1 MNKHSAVFAVF
12 FTVIEVVI
20 LSISPLVGA
29 WIQRS
34 SLSVRRRVTVV
45 PRDAPHLHQPWLVVL
60 RLNRFLFDISEVDFT
75 EPVPTVT
82 LSKDDYRTLHAS
94 KILALQNGD
103 TVRSGIVSSDFN
115 PYTGGVVT
123 DAALVQWIPEGKVK
137 KAEPLGNG
145 NPPGS
150 LRLVLHSLH
159 SPIHA
164 ATQSSVAL
172 ILALPRPLQLGRML
186 PMIAQMGVETLVLTD
201 ARKVPKDYFGSHL
214 FRKPEL
220 LTERLIEGL
229 CQAGDVQLP
238 KLHIC
243 RNLTRF
249 LDEELEMMFPSTE
262 WARVIAHPQRDGVR
276 NELRIRDVPFPS
288 GANRKRMVVAVGPEG
303 GWEDPDELDH
313 FKEHG
318 FRQATMGPRILRS
331 DCAVVSLLSLAHDAC
346 SVCND

>member
-1 MNKHSAVFAVF
+1 MKHYAVAAFL
-12 FTVIEVVI
+12 FTVLDAVI
-20 LSISPLVGA
+20 LSNSPPIVEA
-29 WIQRS
+29 WTHRT
-34 SLSVRRRVTVV
+34 SLCAGRRVTLASWA
-45 PRDAPHLHQPWLVVL
+45 APHLHQPLIVL

-75 EPVPTVT
+75 DAVPTVT
-82 LSKDDYRTLHAS
+82 LSKDDYRTWHAS

-103 TVRSGIVSSDFN
+103 TVRSGIVSSDSN
-115 PYTGGVVT
+115 PNSGGLLT
-123 DAALVQWIPEGKVK
+123 DDASVQWIPEGKVK

-145 NPPGS
+145 HPPGS

-159 SPIHA
+159 SPIDE
-164 ATQSSVAL
+164 TTKSSVSL

-186 PMIAQMGVETLVLTD
+186 PMIAQMGVDTIVLTE

-238 KLHIC
+238 KLHTC
-243 RNLTRF
+243 RNLARF
-249 LDEELEMMFPSTE
+249 LDEDLDTMFPSTE
-262 WARVIAHPQRDGVR
+262 WARVIAHPQRDGVGK
-276 NELRIRDVPFPS
+276 EWRIRDVPFPS
-288 GANRKRMVVAVGPEG
+288 GASRKRMVVAVGPEG
-303 GWEDPDELDH
+303 GWEEPNELDR

-346 SVCND
+346 SSSND